1 MLRNSSHDLSAA
13 EAALQ
18 GASLKNAL
26 AQGRAFAHIAKFHP
40 ELTAFRRD
48 LHANPELGFEEIYTS
63 GRVVEALKVCGVDAI
78 HTGIGKTGVVA
89 LVHGQGR
96 SAHNPGRM
104 IGLRADMDALPLPEH
119 NDSLWKSKN
128 SGLMHACGHDG
139 HTAMLLGAARYLA
152 ETRQFDGT
160 AVLIFQPG
168 EEGYAGARAMMEDG
182 LFDRFPCEQVYAQ
195 HNSPD
200 TPLGVIGV
208 TPGPMQAAADTLRI
222 HITGKGGHGA
232 RPHQAVDPVLV
243 AAHIITAAQSI
254 VARNLSAFDQAVIS
268 ICSMQ
273 AGNPGASSVIPGE
286 ATLVG
291 TVRTY
296 NEAVQ
301 QTIEDRLRHLC
312 EAVAHGFGA
321 TAQLTYKRGY
331 PATVNTVPEA
341 NFAADVATTLVG
353 ADRVWR
359 NMTPSM
365 GAEDFSFMLQAKPG
379 AYLRVGQGAI
389 DGPGPHPLH
398 NSRYDFNDAILPLG
412 AALHASLVE
421 HALPLSGV

>member
-1 MLRNSSHDLSAA
+1 MSSSS
-13 EAALQ
+13 
-18 GASLKNAL
+18 GASMQSAL

-40 ELTAFRRD
+40 ELTTFRRD

-63 GRVVEALKVCGVDAI
+63 ARVIEALKVCGVDAV

-89 LVHGQGR
+89 LVHGKGR
-96 SAHNPGRM
+96 NAQNPGRM
-104 IGLRADMDALPLPEH
+104 MGLRADMDALPMSEH
-119 NDSLWKSKN
+119 NDSIWKSQKA
-128 SGLMHACGHDG
+128 GLMHACGHDG
-139 HTAMLLGAARYLA
+139 HTAMLIGAARYLA

-168 EEGYAGARAMMEDG
+168 EEGYAGARAMMQDG
-182 LFDRFPCEQVYAQ
+182 LFDRFPCEQIYAQ

-200 TPLGVIGV
+200 IPIGVIGV
-208 TPGPMQAAADTLRI
+208 TPGPMQAAADTIRI
-222 HITGKGGHGA
+222 HILGKGGHGA
-232 RPHQAVDPVLV
+232 RPHQSVDPVLV
-243 AAHIITAAQSI
+243 AAHIITAAQS
-254 VARNLSAFDQAVIS
+254 VVSRNLSAFDQAVVS
-268 ICSMQ
+268 ICAMQ
-273 AGNPGASSVIPGE
+273 AGNPVANSVTPGE

-296 NEAVQ
+296 KEVVQ

-312 EAVAHGFGA
+312 ESIAHGFGA
-321 TAQLTYKRGY
+321 TAQLTYTRGY
-331 PATVNTVPEA
+331 PATVNTVTEA

-353 ADRVWR
+353 VDKVVR

-365 GAEDFSFMLQAKPG
+365 GAEDFSFMLQAVKG
-379 AYLRVGQGAI
+379 AYLRVGQGAV

-421 HALPLSGV
+421 HALSFDSI